1 MDLKD
6 PKIWLWAM
14 KHFQFLDIYEDW
26 TSDPKC
32 RFTGRLGCCNLIVD
46 VVWAEFLPKD
56 VWQ

>member
-6 PKIWLWAM
+6 PKVWLWAM

-32 RFTGRLGCCNLIVD
+32 RFTGRLGCCNFIVD